1 MMRRRL
7 EEQWLVGLLGRT
19 CAYKQ
24 NYRPVHGGHLNY
36 PPVRMG
42 MDRPKLEMKSNKEE
56 VVTMNWS
63 PDMKHDTN
71 KEMIK
76 YVG

>member
-1 MMRRRL
+1 MT
-7 EEQWLVGLLGRT
+7 WGRVT
-19 CAYKQ
+19 
-24 NYRPVHGGHLNY
+24 GGHLNY

-42 MDRPKLEMKSNKEE
+42 MDRPKLEMRSNKEE